1 MSFGVICRGMNTR
14 DDFINQDISR
24 TKVCLVY
31 GNMFLREHWASVFG
45 LEFECDCV
53 LTIQLSLTSFVMECS
68 LRRRLMCRDLMRRQ
82 IRKQV
87 MINFHDLR

>member
-31 GNMFLREHWASVFG
+31 GDMFLREHWASVFG
-45 LEFECDCV
+45 LEF
-53 LTIQLSLTSFVMECS
+53 
-68 LRRRLMCRDLMRRQ
+68 
-82 IRKQV
+82 
-87 MINFHDLR
+87 